1 MERTRSRPLGVT
13 IVAILAIID
22 GIILLTGG
30 ILAVTI
36 VPLVSSGLNG
46 TLSNITVTDQQGQQV
61 KVQSTGMTGAVAT
74 IAIAAGSVAIVLGLV
89 WFGLAWGLLTGKG
102 WAWIITVILS
112 IISIVFGIVGIA
124 SGGAPSIIGLIIN
137 GVILY
142 YMFRPNVKAY
152 FGRGV
157 KISN

>member
-61 KVQSTGMTGAVAT
+61 KVQSTGMTGMVAT
-74 IAIAAGSVAIVLGLV
+74 IAIIAGSVAIVLGLV
-89 WFGLAWGLLTGKG
+89 WFGLAWGLLTSKG

-112 IISIVFGIVGIA
+112 IISIVFSIVGIA
-124 SGGAPSIIGLIIN
+124 SGGAPSIISLIIN

-142 YMFRPNVKAY
+142 YMYRPNVKAY

>member
-61 KVQSTGMTGAVAT
+61 NVQSTGMTGAVAA
-74 IAIAAGSVAIVLGLV
+74 IAVAAGSVAIVLGIV

-112 IISIVFGIVGIA
+112 IISIVFSIVGIA
-124 SGGAPSIIGLIIN
+124 SGGAPSIISLIIN

-142 YMFRPNVKAY
+142 YMYRPNVKSY

>member
-61 KVQSTGMTGAVAT
+61 KVQSTGMTGMVAT
-74 IAIAAGSVAIVLGLV
+74 IAIIAGSVAIVLGLV

-124 SGGAPSIIGLIIN
+124 SGGAPSIISLIIN

-142 YMFRPNVKAY
+142 YMYRPNVKSY

>member
-13 IVAILAIID
+13 IVSILAIID

-61 KVQSTGMTGAVAT
+61 KVQITGMTGMVAT
-74 IAIAAGSVAIVLGLV
+74 IAIIAGSVAIGPGSCLV
-89 WFGLAWGLLTGKG
+89 W
-102 WAWIITVILS
+102 
-112 IISIVFGIVGIA
+112 ISLG
-124 SGGAPSIIGLIIN
+124 SLN
-137 GVILY
+137 
-142 YMFRPNVKAY
+142 R
-152 FGRGV
+152 
-157 KISN
+157 

>member
-13 IVAILAIID
+13 IVSILAILN
-22 GIILLTGG
+22 GIVLLTGG

-46 TLSNITVTDQQGQQV
+46 ALSNITVTDQQGQQV
-61 KVQSTGMTGAVAT
+61 NVQSTGMTGIVAT
-74 IAIAAGSVAIVLGLV
+74 TAIIAGSVAIVLGIV
-89 WFGLAWGLLTGKG
+89 WFVLAWGLLTGKG

-124 SGGAPSIIGLIIN
+124 SGGAPSIISLIIN

-142 YMFRPNVKAY
+142 YMYRPNVKSY